1 MANAQHKLKD
11 LSPMHDDIADELE
24 SVSRYALRRCRDFD
38 DGKIELDGLHFV
50 DGTLCAKLDIAV
62 DEIRDL
68 RARLEAVRKAVT

>member
-1 MANAQHKLKD
+1 MALAQHKLED

-24 SVSRYALRRCRDFD
+24 SISRYSLRRCQEFD
-38 DGKIELDGLHFV
+38 DGKIGQDDLNFV